1 MVKKEEQLPPPEP
14 AFIPVQD
21 EVVATPIQEDQELKD
36 LARQI
41 EELNNSIGLSSPYE
55 TFNIPTADELNKP
68 IESIDIKVIE
78 PTSPEVIE
86 EVKPAVEKG
95 NITSAVNAVRN
106 ATKQIEEADFKI
118 ETEEFDF
125 EDLYQIIIKIEK

>member
-1 MVKKEEQLPPPEP
+1 MEQPTT
-14 AFIPVQD
+14 
-21 EVVATPIQEDQELKD
+21 EVV
-36 LARQI
+36 
-41 EELNNSIGLSSPYE
+41 
-55 TFNIPTADELNKP
+55 
-68 IESIDIKVIE
+68 
-78 PTSPEVIE
+78 E
-86 EVKPAVEKG
+86 EVKPSVEKG